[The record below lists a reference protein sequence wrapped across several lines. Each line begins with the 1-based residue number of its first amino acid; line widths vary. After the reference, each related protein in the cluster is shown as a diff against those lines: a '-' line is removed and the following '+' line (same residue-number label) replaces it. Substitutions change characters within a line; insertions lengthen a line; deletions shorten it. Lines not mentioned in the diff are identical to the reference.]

1 MKGTEGGT
9 MKRSTLFIVVVCIC
23 AILAAYA
30 LMTVAQDKNAKP
42 VQKKFIP
49 SPVFSPPYPPL
60 PHHFSDVKA
69 ISILCQAPKGAI
81 KRALMQPLEPGGDG
95 DLFTLLLGW
104 TGDVEKGG
112 YNVHEIAIN
121 TQVQWKGQTGNTTL
135 IEYIDSDMGLLAG
148 REPYGWPKKMA
159 DITWTQTATGWTIT
173 AKKLKDQGSVPL
185 MKIEYKIS
193 QSVPAVKWPEMGPVL
208 LIRRTANA
216 SPTTP
221 AIGELVCLGC
231 NAPKAKVSTPLV
243 IPAGPKDTKGT
254 ATVQFFDGPHDPL
267 TFFGPIKVLDAKMT
281 VSEGAMPGG
290 GLGLGEVIYKWEE

>member
-1 MKGTEGGT
+1 MR
-9 MKRSTLFIVVVCIC
+9 RSPFFIAVACIC
-23 AILAAYA
+23 AVLAVLA
-30 LMTVAQDKNAKP
+30 LMSVAQDKNAKP
-42 VQKKFIP
+42 ARKAFIP

-69 ISILCQAPKGAI
+69 IQILCQAPQGAI
-81 KRALMQPLEPGGDG
+81 KRALMQPLEPSGDG
-95 DLFTLLLGW
+95 DLFVLLLGW

-121 TQVQWKGQTGNTTL
+121 APVQWKGQGGNTTL

-173 AKKLKDQGSVPL
+173 ANKLKDQGSIPL

-193 QSVPAVKWPEMGPVL
+193 NFTPAVKWPDMGPIYLV
-208 LIRRTANA
+208 RRTPNA
-216 SPTTP
+216 SLSTP

-231 NAPKAKVSTPLV
+231 NIAKPKVSTPLEV
-243 IPAGPKDTKGT
+243 PAGPKDSKGT

-267 TFFGPIKVLDAKMT
+267 TFFGPIKVLDAKMS
-281 VSEGAMPGG
+281 VMDGAMPGG
-290 GLGLGEVIYKWEE
+290 GLGLGEVLTKWEE